1 MPKKNPEDHSDRTQQ
16 YKLKI
21 QRQLIDR
28 LTRLGRDCGYASG
41 NAFAADALDQYAE
54 LLAELIREQNAAHE
68 ALRRRQ
74 VEEVV
79 QKVKG
84 GTR

>member
-1 MPKKNPEDHSDRTQQ
+1 MPKKNPEVHSDRTQQ

-28 LTRLGRDCGYASG
+28 LTRLGHDCGYSTG

-54 LLAELIREQNAAHE
+54 LLAELIKEQHAAQD

-74 VEEVV
+74 FAEVA
-79 QKVKG
+79 QKAKG
-84 GTR
+84 GHS